1 MRLFDEIQYAIERL
15 SFRLELKRDYRRLKK
30 RIIHTLVNLPED
42 DLIIIVG
49 DYDFGR
55 ACSILNELEVE
66 YIAKKPHLLGTWW
79 IYKK

>member
-66 YIAKKPHLLGTWW
+66 YIAKNPPLLGTWW